1 MMRMW
6 SPPPVA
12 AARLVYPVFA
22 CAALILAP
30 LAGTPAHAG
39 DAAAGRAKASQQCAV
54 CHGTNGM
61 SQHPEAPNLAGQ
73 VEMYLVKALE
83 EFRSGKRSN
92 EMMTVVSKDLSD
104 DDIANFAAWYNSIE
118 ISVQPPP

>member
-12 AARLVYPVFA
+12 AARLVYPLFTSTALVFVF
-22 CAALILAP
+22 LT
-30 LAGTPAHAG
+30 GTPADAG

-54 CHGTNGM
+54 CHGANGM

-73 VEMYLVKALE
+73 VEMYLAKALE

-104 DDIANFAAWYNSIE
+104 DDIANFAAWYSSIE
-118 ISVQPPP
+118 ISVQLPP